1 MSLKFKRMLNV
12 LLIKKDVM
20 MKKTMYLL
28 LGLIA
33 IFILSCDD
41 ATSDSELQK
50 KTETLL
56 IEANKQIGMPAI
68 TNFQE
73 KKNLK
78 WIYEL
83 CDQENL
89 ICHAYLFNE
98 MSGEI
103 GQYLGEC
110 IGYGIPYSTQ
120 FSNPEKREYIGIN
133 RVDGWNLPQA
143 EPNGLF
149 KPEGLSA
156 TWLILIN
163 PVTKKPQPVY
173 IEPLIIVSP
182 FKLK

>member
-1 MSLKFKRMLNV
+1 MYKILLFTLVSLSV
-12 LLIKKDVM
+12 I
-20 MKKTMYLL
+20 
-28 LGLIA
+28 
-33 IFILSCDD
+33 SC
-41 ATSDSELQK
+41 EVKPQK
-50 KTETLL
+50 PNADLEIQNKTEQSMQ
-56 IEANKQIGMPAI
+56 EANRQTGMPAI
-68 TNFQE
+68 INFQE
-73 KKNLK
+73 KKQLK

-98 MSGEI
+98 LKGEI

-120 FSNPEKREYIGIN
+120 YSSPEKYGDVKGGEYGARN
-133 RVDGWNLPQA
+133 PYTMPQP

-156 TWLILIN
+156 TWLIMIDPN
-163 PVTKKPQPVY
+163 TKKPRPVY
-173 IEPLIIVSP
+173 IEPTIIVSP

>member
-1 MSLKFKRMLNV
+1 MFLM
-12 LLIKKDVM
+12 I
-20 MKKTMYLL
+20 
-28 LGLIA
+28 GLIA
-33 IFILSCDD
+33 LVFTSCEMPEPSADD
-41 ATSDSELQK
+41 VAEKQTELALKEATRQV
-50 KTETLL
+50 
-56 IEANKQIGMPAI
+56 GMPAI
-68 TNFQE
+68 INFQE

-98 MSGEI
+98 LKGEV

-120 FSNPEKREYIGIN
+120 FSNPERQENYE
-133 RVDGWNLPQA
+133 LTMPQA

-156 TWLILIN
+156 TWLIMIDQA
-163 PVTKKPQPVY
+163 TKKPRPVY
-173 IEPLIIVSP
+173 VEPTIIVSP

>member
-1 MSLKFKRMLNV
+1 
-12 LLIKKDVM
+12 
-20 MKKTMYLL
+20 MKKLILL
-28 LGLIA
+28 LTVSLM
-33 IFILSCDD
+33 LSCVDSS
-41 ATSDSELQK
+41 TKSISDKEIQKQSELQQQ
-50 KTETLL
+50 ESV
-56 IEANKQIGMPAI
+56 KQLGLPSII
-68 TNFQE
+68 NFQE

-89 ICHAYLFNE
+89 ICHAYFFNE
-98 MSGEI
+98 LKGEI

-120 FSNPEKREYIGIN
+120 YSNPQKLVDVTDFGIDSYQAN
-133 RVDGWNLPQA
+133 DSNVIPQA

-156 TWLILIN
+156 TWLIMIDPETKN
-163 PVTKKPQPVY
+163 PRPVY
-173 IEPLIIVSP
+173 IEPMIIVSP

>member
-1 MSLKFKRMLNV
+1 M
-12 LLIKKDVM
+12 I
-20 MKKTMYLL
+20 
-28 LGLIA
+28 GLIA
-33 IFILSCDD
+33 LVITSCEGTTKLNADK
-41 ATSDSELQK
+41 EMQQ
-50 KTETLL
+50 KTESVMQ
-56 IEANKQIGMPAI
+56 EANRQVGMPAI
-68 TNFQE
+68 INFQE

-89 ICHAYLFNE
+89 ICHIYLFNE
-98 MSGEI
+98 MKGEV

-120 FSNPEKREYIGIN
+120 FSNPQRLESGGYSGSYWA
-133 RVDGWNLPQA
+133 VGMPQA

-156 TWLILIN
+156 TWLIMLD
-163 PVTKKPQPVY
+163 PTTKKPRPVY

>member
-1 MSLKFKRMLNV
+1 MILVVAFTALVLMSCESTP
-12 LLIKKDVM
+12 KKPSADQ
-20 MKKTMYLL
+20 
-28 LGLIA
+28 
-33 IFILSCDD
+33 
-41 ATSDSELQK
+41 ELQR
-50 KTETLL
+50 KTETAMK
-56 IEANKQIGMPAI
+56 EANRQVGMPAI

-83 CDQENL
+83 CDQEDF

-98 MSGEI
+98 FKGEV

-120 FSNPEKREYIGIN
+120 FSNPEKVVQN
-133 RVDGWNLPQA
+133 RASSTYGYLFGTMPQP

-156 TWLILIN
+156 TWLIMID
-163 PVTKKPQPVY
+163 PKTKKPRPVY
-173 IEPLIIVSP
+173 IEPTIIVSP
-182 FKLK
+182 FKMH

>member
-1 MSLKFKRMLNV
+1 MKNV
-12 LLIKKDVM
+12 MFLMI
-20 MKKTMYLL
+20 
-28 LGLIA
+28 GLIA
-33 IFILSCDD
+33 LVFTSCDYEPS
-41 ATSDSELQK
+41 SDKIQQQ
-50 KTETLL
+50 KTEQVLS
-56 IEANKQIGMPAI
+56 EANRQIGMPAI

-98 MSGEI
+98 MKGEI

-110 IGYGIPYSTQ
+110 IGYGVPYSTQ
-120 FSNPEKREYIGIN
+120 FSNPEKQAYSGSSLI
-133 RVDGWNLPQA
+133 LPQA

-149 KPEGLSA
+149 KPEGMSA
-156 TWLILIN
+156 TWLIMID
-163 PVTKKPQPVY
+163 PTTKKHRPVY
-173 IEPLIIVSP
+173 IEPMIIVSP

>member
-1 MSLKFKRMLNV
+1 MKSIIVFICLVSL
-12 LLIKKDVM
+12 
-20 MKKTMYLL
+20 T
-28 LGLIA
+28 
-33 IFILSCDD
+33 SCVIP
-41 ATSDSELQK
+41 DSNREAARQ
-50 KTETLL
+50 TET
-56 IEANKQIGMPAI
+56 IMKEANKQIGMPAI

-98 MSGEI
+98 MKGEI

-110 IGYGIPYSTQ
+110 IGYGVPYSTQ
-120 FSNPEKREYIGIN
+120 FSNPEVYTVSG
-133 RVDGWNLPQA
+133 GTLPQA

-149 KPEGLSA
+149 KPDGMSA
-156 TWLILIN
+156 TWLIMID
-163 PVTKKPQPVY
+163 PETKKQRPVY